1 MRTGI
6 PRGRLPPLRA
16 TRACTIVTLLVLLV
30 GCAKSTPEAPLR
42 VNLGLDRA
50 ATTRAMSDHQYCWEE
65 QRPPTRYENY
75 KRCERPGPEWGES
88 WVTTVFDQKSDKLVE
103 VRRWERF
110 TDAGRATERWN
121 QLIGDRAKTTPMSD
135 EALATL
141 RASGLLQAGTK
152 ALKAFRDGDVVIGV
166 YLLEPTP
173 PEEASILERIVA
185 LPAKR

>member
-1 MRTGI
+1 MR
-6 PRGRLPPLRA
+6 
-16 TRACTIVTLLVLLV
+16 IVTTLVVLLF
-30 GCAKSTPEAPLR
+30 GCAKSSPEAPLR
-42 VNLGLDRA
+42 VNLGIDRSS
-50 ATTRAMSDHQYCWEE
+50 TTKAMADHQYCWEE
-65 QRPPTRYENY
+65 QRPATRYENY

-88 WVTTVFDQKSDKLVE
+88 WVTAVFDGSGEKLVE

-110 TDAGRATERWN
+110 TDEARATERWN
-121 QLIGDRAKTTPMSD
+121 QLVGDRAKSTPMSD

-152 ALKAFRDGDVVIGV
+152 ALRAFREGEVVIGV